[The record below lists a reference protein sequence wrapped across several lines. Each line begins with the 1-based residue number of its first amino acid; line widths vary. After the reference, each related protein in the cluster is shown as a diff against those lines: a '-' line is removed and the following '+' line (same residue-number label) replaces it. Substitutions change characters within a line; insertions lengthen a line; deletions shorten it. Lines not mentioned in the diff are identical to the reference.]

1 MQDSRKFYTDGM
13 TARSSSLFLSIL
25 ATAVLSAGAATAQE
39 PTASD
44 AVEDIVVTARRVEAP
59 IWEVR
64 RGDSVLILVGAIE
77 GLPRDME
84 WRTDA
89 LVSAVERADRVLFPV
104 QGPASLADL
113 GRVIWRIRTLTRLP
127 NERTSADYLSPD
139 LEARV
144 ERITGEGPSRK
155 SFLMLS
161 ADLMEHG
168 GYAQRV
174 RSESEIVRR
183 AARANKKPAEPVGVY
198 RGDELIDNVLT
209 TPPEAYLACMEAA
222 ATAAEAGPES
232 GAQRAQDWRLRRIP
246 AVLASPLEQASTACS
261 LWTVM
266 GEGQRLRDIWNAA
279 VDTSL
284 SEPGVTV
291 AIAPLRLLAEPNG
304 VLDRLAADG
313 LEPLGPD
320 WRPPQP

>member
-1 MQDSRKFYTDGM
+1 MIN
-13 TARSSSLFLSIL
+13 RSSSLLLSLL
-25 ATAVLSAGAATAQE
+25 AAAALAGPVSAQDA
-39 PTASD
+39 PSD
-44 AVEDIVVTARRVEAP
+44 AVEDIVVTARRIEGP
-59 IWEVR
+59 MWEVR
-64 RGDSVLILVGAIE
+64 RGDSVLILVGSID

-104 QGPASLADL
+104 QGQASLADL

-127 NERTSADYLSPD
+127 NDRTSADYLSPD

-161 ADLMEHG
+161 ADPMEHG

-174 RSESEIVRR
+174 RSVSDIVRR

-209 TPPEAYLACMEAA
+209 TPPEAYLGCVEAA

-232 GAQRAQDWRLRRIP
+232 GADRAENWRLRRIP
-246 AVLASPLEQASTACS
+246 AVLASPLERASTACS

-266 GEGQRLRDIWNAA
+266 GEGQRLRGIWNAA

-284 SEPGVTV
+284 AEPGVTV
-291 AIAPLRLLAEPNG
+291 AIAPLKLLAEPNG
-304 VLDRLAADG
+304 VLDRLTADG
-313 LEPLGPD
+313 LEPMGPD

>member
-1 MQDSRKFYTDGM
+1 MDSR
-13 TARSSSLFLSIL
+13 TAYIAPMNWRYSSLLLSIL
-25 ATAVLSAGAATAQE
+25 AAIALSAGAAAAQQ
-39 PTASD
+39 PAASD
-44 AVEDIVVTARRVEAP
+44 VVEDIVVTARRVEAP

-77 GLPRDME
+77 GLSRDME

-104 QGPASLADL
+104 QGQASLADL

-127 NERTSADYLSPD
+127 NDRTSADYLSPD

-161 ADLMEHG
+161 ADLMARG
-168 GYAQRV
+168 GSAQRA
-174 RSESEIVRR
+174 RSVSEVVRR
-183 AARANKKPAEPVGVY
+183 AARANKTPAEPVGVY

-209 TPPEAYLACMEAA
+209 TPPEAYLTCMEAA

-232 GAQRAQDWRLRRIP
+232 GAQRAENWRLRRIP
-246 AVLASPLEQASTACS
+246 AVLASPLEQASNACS

-266 GEGQRLRDIWNAA
+266 GEGQRLRAIWNTAA
-279 VDTSL
+279 DKAL

-313 LEPLGPD
+313 LEPLGPE
-320 WRPPQP
+320 WRPLQP